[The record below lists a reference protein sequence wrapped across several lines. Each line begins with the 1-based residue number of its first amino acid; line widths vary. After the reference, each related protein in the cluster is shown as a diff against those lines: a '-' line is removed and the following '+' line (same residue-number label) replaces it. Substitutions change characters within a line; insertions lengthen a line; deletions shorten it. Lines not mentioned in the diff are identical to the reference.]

1 MIESLISI
9 TDRSSVDAKDSMETT
24 VGIRELKARLSI
36 YLQQVKDGKTVIIT
50 ERGRP
55 IGRIAPLL
63 HTKEERIQVMIDA
76 GLIKWSGKKLQPIAE
91 SEIITLEPDAPSTLA
106 EIVSENRD

>member
-1 MIESLISI
+1 
-9 TDRSSVDAKDSMETT
+9 METT
-24 VGIRELKARLSI
+24 VGIRELKARLST

-50 ERGRP
+50 EHGRP

-63 HTKEERIQVMIDA
+63 NTKEERIQAMIDA
-76 GLIKWSGKKLQPIAE
+76 GLIKWNGKKLQPIAE
-91 SEIITLEPDAPSTLA
+91 TDIVALEPDAPKTLA